1 MQRNIFEKNKIT
13 DLQQG
18 CLFWG
23 ANSDGYDKPIWGLI
37 ITPRC
42 DIAQNKVKTVHYLPI
57 TKFTDWKDT
66 YLVAMFQAEE
76 IKKKYNVLSPI
87 FDSKSI
93 SRSLLDVKYKLSD
106 QDLEAMFAGKSMP
119 GDFCVNLR
127 EYWSYHDLDYCRKKL
142 PSWKNYDNR
151 LKELMS
157 GNMERFLL
165 LEHWSDDSE
174 QFYVI
179 HLTEVRHLQIT
190 TARALI
196 QGVRA
201 NMISEE
207 KDDLFFDNRPVARE
221 YRIITQLTSPYLEYV
236 CQKFANAF
244 FRIGIQDWPQSDL
257 CTKLKKI

>member
-1 MQRNIFEKNKIT
+1 
-13 DLQQG
+13 
-18 CLFWG
+18 
-23 ANSDGYDKPIWGLI
+23 
-37 ITPRC
+37 
-42 DIAQNKVKTVHYLPI
+42 
-57 TKFTDWKDT
+57 
-66 YLVAMFQAEE
+66 MFQAEE

>member
-157 GNMERFLL
+157 GNMERFYCLNIGLMILNNFMSYTLPKSGIYKLQLL
-165 LEHWSDDSE
+165 
-174 QFYVI
+174 V
-179 HLTEVRHLQIT
+179 
-190 TARALI
+190 
-196 QGVRA
+196 
-201 NMISEE
+201 
-207 KDDLFFDNRPVARE
+207 P
-221 YRIITQLTSPYLEYV
+221 
-236 CQKFANAF
+236 
-244 FRIGIQDWPQSDL
+244 
-257 CTKLKKI
+257 